1 MVRCKSQYFFLL
13 CAFWWYPLS
22 SERTKRLM
30 VKQSKCSCLGAK
42 ELYALAEGEREES
55 RMGGPRAAMRDEEEV
70 EMGMR

>member
-1 MVRCKSQYFFLL
+1 
-13 CAFWWYPLS
+13 
-22 SERTKRLM
+22 M